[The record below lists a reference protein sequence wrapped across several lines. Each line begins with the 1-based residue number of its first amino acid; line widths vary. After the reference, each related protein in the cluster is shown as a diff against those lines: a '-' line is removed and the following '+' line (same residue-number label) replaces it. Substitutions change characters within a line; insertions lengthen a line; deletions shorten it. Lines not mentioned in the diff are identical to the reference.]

1 MIASKEMRDSMHFET
16 KAIHVGRSVDPNT
29 GAVTAPIHLS
39 STYERQVDGGYI
51 NETMYSRSRNPNRRS
66 LEECLTALENGYDT
80 IAFSSG
86 MAAITAV
93 IESLPEKY
101 PKRIVLP
108 NEMYFGV
115 KLLIEKTDIGQR
127 FDIVTIDMTDDD
139 ALKTAINEK
148 PTGIVWIES
157 PSNPQINITD
167 IKKVVSLAQGVGS
180 ITVVDNTTASPVF
193 QQPLDLGADFSLHSV
208 TKYIGGHSDVLL
220 GAVIAKENSEMLE
233 NMRLHQANKG
243 GVPSPF
249 ECWLALRGIETLS
262 LRVHAHAKN
271 ALDVALFL
279 ESHDKVKA
287 VHYPGLKSHPSH
299 DIAKEQ
305 MSGFG
310 GLLSFEVEGGADEAL
325 KVANGVEMIVQATSL
340 GSTHSYIEHRASVEK
355 ELTISPDSLL
365 RLSVGLENVEDIKAD
380 LNQALEQI

>member
-1 MIASKEMRDSMHFET
+1 MHFET

-39 STYERQVDGGYI
+39 STYERQADGGYI
-51 NETMYSRSRNPNRRS
+51 NETMYSRSKNPNRRS
-66 LEECLTALENGYDT
+66 LEECLTALENGYDA

-93 IESLPEKY
+93 IESLPKKY

-127 FDIVTIDMTDDD
+127 FDIVTIDMTDGD

-167 IKKVVSLAQGVGS
+167 IKKVVSLAQGVGA

-193 QQPLDLGADFSLHSV
+193 QQQLDLGADFSLHSV

-220 GAVIAKENSEMLE
+220 GAVIAKESSEMLE

-279 ESHDKVKA
+279 ESHNKVKA
-287 VHYPGLKSHPSH
+287 VHYPGLNNHPSH
-299 DIAKEQ
+299 DIAKGQ

-310 GLLSFEVEGGADEAL
+310 GLLSFEVEGGSDDAL
-325 KVANGVEMIVQATSL
+325 KVANSVEMIVQATSL

-355 ELTISPDSLL
+355 ELTISPDNLL

>member
-39 STYERQVDGGYI
+39 STYERQADGGYI
-51 NETMYSRSRNPNRRS
+51 NETMYSRSKNPNRRS

-93 IESLPEKY
+93 IESLPKKY
-101 PKRIVLP
+101 PKRIILP

-167 IKKVVSLAQGVGS
+167 IKKVVSLAQGVGA

-287 VHYPGLKSHPSH
+287 VHYPGLNSHPSH
-299 DIAKEQ
+299 DIAKGQ

-310 GLLSFEVEGGADEAL
+310 GLLSFEVEGGADDAL
-325 KVANGVEMIVQATSL
+325 KVANSVEMIVQATSL

-355 ELTISPDSLL
+355 ELTISPDNLL

>member
-1 MIASKEMRDSMHFET
+1 MHFET

-39 STYERQVDGGYI
+39 STYERQADGGYI
-51 NETMYSRSRNPNRRS
+51 NETMYSRSKNPNRRS
-66 LEECLTALENGYDT
+66 LEECLTALENGYDA

-93 IESLPEKY
+93 IESLPKKY

-127 FDIVTIDMTDDD
+127 FDIVTIDMTDGD

-167 IKKVVSLAQGVGS
+167 IKKVVSLAQGVGA

-220 GAVIAKENSEMLE
+220 GAVIAKESSEMLE

-279 ESHDKVKA
+279 ESHNKVKA
-287 VHYPGLKSHPSH
+287 VHYPGLNNHPGH
-299 DIAKEQ
+299 DIAKGQ

-310 GLLSFEVEGGADEAL
+310 GLLSFEVEGGADDAL
-325 KVANGVEMIVQATSL
+325 KVANSVEMIVQATSL

-380 LNQALEQI
+380 LNQALKQI

>member
-1 MIASKEMRDSMHFET
+1 MHFET

-39 STYERQVDGGYI
+39 STYERQADGGYI
-51 NETMYSRSRNPNRRS
+51 NETMYSRSKNPNRRS
-66 LEECLTALENGYDT
+66 LEECLTALENGYDA

-93 IESLPEKY
+93 IESLPKKY

-127 FDIVTIDMTDDD
+127 FDIVTIDMTDGD

-167 IKKVVSLAQGVGS
+167 IKKVVSLAQGVGA

-220 GAVIAKENSEMLE
+220 GAVIAKESSEMLE

-279 ESHDKVKA
+279 ESHNKVKA

-299 DIAKEQ
+299 AIAKGQ

-325 KVANGVEMIVQATSL
+325 KVANSVEMIVQATSL

-365 RLSVGLENVEDIKAD
+365 RLSVGLENVEDIIAD

>member
-1 MIASKEMRDSMHFET
+1 MHFET

-39 STYERQVDGGYI
+39 STYERQGDGGYI
-51 NETMYSRSRNPNRRS
+51 NETMYSRSKNPNRRF
-66 LEECLTALENGYDT
+66 LEECLTALENGYDA

-93 IESLPEKY
+93 IESLPKKY

-127 FDIVTIDMTDDD
+127 FDIVTIDMTDGE

-167 IKKVVSLAQGVGS
+167 IKKVVSLAQGVGA

-220 GAVIAKENSEMLE
+220 GAVIAKESSEMLE

-279 ESHDKVKA
+279 ESHNKVKA
-287 VHYPGLKSHPSH
+287 VHYPGLNNHPSH
-299 DIAKEQ
+299 DIAKGQ

-310 GLLSFEVEGGADEAL
+310 GLLSFEVEGGADDAL
-325 KVANGVEMIVQATSL
+325 KVANSVEMIVQATSL

-355 ELTISPDSLL
+355 ELTISPENLL

>member
-1 MIASKEMRDSMHFET
+1 MHFET

-39 STYERQVDGGYI
+39 STYERQGDGGYI
-51 NETMYSRSRNPNRRS
+51 NETMYSRSKNPNRRF
-66 LEECLTALENGYDT
+66 LEECLTALENGYDA

-93 IESLPEKY
+93 IESLPKKY

-127 FDIVTIDMTDDD
+127 FDIVTIDMTDGD

-167 IKKVVSLAQGVGS
+167 IKKVVSLAQGVGA

-220 GAVIAKENSEMLE
+220 GAVIAKESSEMLE

-279 ESHDKVKA
+279 ESHNKVKA
-287 VHYPGLKSHPSH
+287 VHYPGLNNHPSH
-299 DIAKEQ
+299 DIAKGQ

-310 GLLSFEVEGGADEAL
+310 GLLSFEVEGGADDAL
-325 KVANGVEMIVQATSL
+325 KVANSVEMIVQATSL

-355 ELTISPDSLL
+355 ELTISPDNLL

>member
-1 MIASKEMRDSMHFET
+1 MHFET

-39 STYERQVDGGYI
+39 TTYERQADGGYI
-51 NETMYSRSRNPNRRS
+51 NETMYSRSKNPNRRS
-66 LEECLTALENGYDT
+66 LEECLTALENGHDT

-86 MAAITAV
+86 MAAITAI
-93 IESLPEKY
+93 IESLPKQY
-101 PKRIVLP
+101 PKRIILP
-108 NEMYFGV
+108 KEMYFGV
-115 KLLIEKTDIGQR
+115 RLLIEKTDIGER
-127 FDIVTIDMTDDD
+127 FDIVTIDMIDLD
-139 ALKTAINEK
+139 ALKAAINEK
-148 PTGIVWIES
+148 PTGMVWIES

-167 IKKVVSLAQGVGS
+167 IKKVVSLAKNVGA

-193 QQPLDLGADFSLHSV
+193 QQPLALGADFSLHSV

-220 GAVIAKENSEMLE
+220 GAVIAREDSELLE

-249 ECWLALRGIETLS
+249 ECWLALRGLETLS

-271 ALDVALFL
+271 AMEIALFL

-287 VHYPGLKSHPSH
+287 VHYPGLKGHPSH

-310 GLLSFEVEGGADEAL
+310 GLLSFEIKGGADEAL
-325 KVANGVEMIVQATSL
+325 KVANSVDMIVQATSL
-340 GSTHSYIEHRASVEK
+340 GSTHTYIEHRASVEK

-380 LNQALEQI
+380 LSQALEGI

>member
-1 MIASKEMRDSMHFET
+1 MHFET

-39 STYERQVDGGYI
+39 STYERQGDGGYI
-51 NETMYSRSRNPNRRS
+51 NETMYSRSKNPNRRF
-66 LEECLTALENGYDT
+66 LEECLTALENGYDA

-93 IESLPEKY
+93 IESLPKKY

-127 FDIVTIDMTDDD
+127 FDIVTIDMTDGE

-148 PTGIVWIES
+148 PTDIVWIES

-167 IKKVVSLAQGVGS
+167 IKKVVSLAQGVGA

-220 GAVIAKENSEMLE
+220 GAVIAKESSEMLE

-279 ESHDKVKA
+279 ESHNKVKA
-287 VHYPGLKSHPSH
+287 VHYPGLNNHPSH
-299 DIAKEQ
+299 DIAKGQ

-310 GLLSFEVEGGADEAL
+310 GLLSFEVEGGADDAL
-325 KVANGVEMIVQATSL
+325 KVANSVEMIVQATSL

-355 ELTISPDSLL
+355 ELTISPENLL

>member
-1 MIASKEMRDSMHFET
+1 MHFET

-39 STYERQVDGGYI
+39 STYERQADGGYI
-51 NETMYSRSRNPNRRS
+51 NETMYSRSKNPNRRS
-66 LEECLTALENGYDT
+66 LEECLTALENGYDA

-93 IESLPEKY
+93 IESLPKKY

-127 FDIVTIDMTDDD
+127 FDIVTIDMTDGD

-167 IKKVVSLAQGVGS
+167 IKKVVSLAQGVGA

-220 GAVIAKENSEMLE
+220 GAVIAKESSEMLE

-279 ESHDKVKA
+279 ESHNKVKA
-287 VHYPGLKSHPSH
+287 VHYPGLNNHPSH
-299 DIAKEQ
+299 DIAKGQ

-310 GLLSFEVEGGADEAL
+310 GLLSFEVEGGSDDAL
-325 KVANGVEMIVQATSL
+325 KVANSVEMIVQATSL

-355 ELTISPDSLL
+355 ELTISPDNLL

>member
-1 MIASKEMRDSMHFET
+1 MHFET

-39 STYERQVDGGYI
+39 STYERQADGGYI
-51 NETMYSRSRNPNRRS
+51 NETMYSRSKNPNRRF
-66 LEECLTALENGYDT
+66 LEECLTALENGYDA

-93 IESLPEKY
+93 IESLPKKY

-127 FDIVTIDMTDDD
+127 FDIVTIDMTDGE

-167 IKKVVSLAQGVGS
+167 IKKVVSLAQGVGA

-220 GAVIAKENSEMLE
+220 GAVIAKESSEMLE

-279 ESHDKVKA
+279 ESHNKVKA
-287 VHYPGLKSHPSH
+287 VHYPGLNNHPSH
-299 DIAKEQ
+299 DIAKGQ

-310 GLLSFEVEGGADEAL
+310 GLLSFEVEGGADDAL
-325 KVANGVEMIVQATSL
+325 KVANSVEMIVQATSL

-355 ELTISPDSLL
+355 ELTISPENLL

>member
-167 IKKVVSLAQGVGS
+167 IKKVVSFAQGVGA

-233 NMRLHQANKG
+233 NMRFHQANKG

>member
-1 MIASKEMRDSMHFET
+1 MHFET

-39 STYERQVDGGYI
+39 STYERQGDGGYI
-51 NETMYSRSRNPNRRS
+51 NETMYSRSKNPNRRS
-66 LEECLTALENGYDT
+66 LEECLTALENGYDA

-93 IESLPEKY
+93 IESLPKKY

-127 FDIVTIDMTDDD
+127 FDIVTIDMTDGE

-167 IKKVVSLAQGVGS
+167 IKKVVSLAQGVGA

-220 GAVIAKENSEMLE
+220 GAVIAKESSEMLE

-279 ESHDKVKA
+279 ESHNKVKA
-287 VHYPGLKSHPSH
+287 VHYPGLNNHPSH
-299 DIAKEQ
+299 DIAKGQ

-310 GLLSFEVEGGADEAL
+310 GLLSFEVEGGADDAL
-325 KVANGVEMIVQATSL
+325 KVANSVEMIVQATSL

-355 ELTISPDSLL
+355 ELTISPENLL

>member
-1 MIASKEMRDSMHFET
+1 MHFET

-39 STYERQVDGGYI
+39 STYERQGDGGYI
-51 NETMYSRSRNPNRRS
+51 NETMYSRSKNPNRRF
-66 LEECLTALENGYDT
+66 LEECLTALENGYDA

-93 IESLPEKY
+93 IESLPKKY

-127 FDIVTIDMTDDD
+127 FDIVTIDMTDGD

-167 IKKVVSLAQGVGS
+167 IKKVVSLAQGVGA

-220 GAVIAKENSEMLE
+220 GAVIAKESSEMLE

-279 ESHDKVKA
+279 ESHNKVKA
-287 VHYPGLKSHPSH
+287 VHYPGLNNHPSH
-299 DIAKEQ
+299 DIAKGQ

-310 GLLSFEVEGGADEAL
+310 GLLSFEVEGGSDDAL
-325 KVANGVEMIVQATSL
+325 KVANSVEMIVQATSL

-355 ELTISPDSLL
+355 ELTISPDNLL